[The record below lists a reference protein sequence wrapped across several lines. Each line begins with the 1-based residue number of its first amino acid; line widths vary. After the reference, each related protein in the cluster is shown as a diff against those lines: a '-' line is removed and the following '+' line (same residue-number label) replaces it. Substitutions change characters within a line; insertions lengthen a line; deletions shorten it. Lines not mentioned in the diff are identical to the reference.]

1 MAMERRIRVLT
12 LGDMDADIDAALG
25 ARFDVVGAREAT
37 DVERDEAVRGI
48 VTRGRTPIDAALM
61 DRLPRLETIATI
73 SVGYD
78 TIAVAEAVRRGI
90 VVSHTPDVLN
100 DEMADFTVGL
110 LLATLRRL
118 PAAERHLREGSWRG
132 GADFPLSPSLRGR
145 TVGIVGMGRI
155 GTVIARRLE
164 GFEVPIA
171 YFARS
176 PRATSPHAY
185 HDDLLSLARAVD
197 TLIVVLPGGAATR
210 HAIDAAVLSA
220 LGPDGVLINVA
231 RGSVVDEAALIEAL
245 RRGDILAAGL
255 DVFADEPRVPDAL
268 LALEQVVLLPHVG
281 TATHHTR
288 GRMGRL
294 AVDNV
299 VAWFDGRDI
308 PTPIPECGG
317 PRLPAPAVP
326 NAPAVL
332 NAPPVLNAPS

>member
-1 MAMERRIRVLT
+1 MNEPVRVLT
-12 LGDMDADIDAALG
+12 LGDMDPDVDAALR
-25 ARFDVVGAREAT
+25 ARFELVGAA
-37 DVERDEAVRGI
+37 DAGAVGRDEAVRAI
-48 VTRGRTPIDAALM
+48 VTRGRTPIDAGLM
-61 DRLPRLETIATI
+61 DRLPALETVATI

-78 TIAVAEAVRRGI
+78 SIDVAEAVRRGI

-118 PAAERHLREGSWRG
+118 PAAERHLRAGRWRG
-132 GADFPLSPSLRGR
+132 GEDFPLSPSLRGR

-164 GFEVPIA
+164 GFDVPIA

-176 PRATSPHAY
+176 PRAASSHAY
-185 HDDLLSLARAVD
+185 HDTLLSLARAVD

-210 HAIDAAVLSA
+210 HAIDAEILSA

-231 RGSVVDEAALIEAL
+231 RGSVVDEAALTEAL

-288 GRMGRL
+288 GRMGQL

-299 VAWFDGRDI
+299 AAWFDGGDVL
-308 PTPIPECGG
+308 TPIPECAG
-317 PRLPAPAVP
+317 PGRRRRPA
-326 NAPAVL
+326 
-332 NAPPVLNAPS
+332 

>member
-1 MAMERRIRVLT
+1 MASNEPVRVLT
-12 LGDMDADIDAALG
+12 LGDMDPDVDAALR
-25 ARFDVVGAREAT
+25 ARFELVEAADAAAVG
-37 DVERDEAVRGI
+37 RDETVRAI
-48 VTRGRTPIDAALM
+48 VTRGRTPIDAALL
-61 DRLPRLETIATI
+61 DRLPALETVATI

-78 TIAVAEAVRRGI
+78 SIDVAEALRRGI

-118 PAAERHLREGSWRG
+118 PAAERHLREGRWRG
-132 GADFPLSPSLRGR
+132 GQDFPLSPSLRGR
-145 TVGIVGMGRI
+145 TIGIVGMGRI

-164 GFEVPIA
+164 GFDVPIS

-176 PRATSPHAY
+176 PRETSSHAY
-185 HDDLLSLARAVD
+185 HDSLLSLARAVD
-197 TLIVVLPGGAATR
+197 TLIVVLPGGPATR
-210 HAIDAAVLSA
+210 HAIDAAILSA

-268 LALEQVVLLPHVG
+268 LALDQVVLLPHVG

-288 GRMGRL
+288 GRMGQL

-299 VAWFDGRDI
+299 AAWFNGRDVL
-308 PTPIPECGG
+308 TPIPECAGSG
-317 PRLPAPAVP
+317 IRRRPA
-326 NAPAVL
+326 
-332 NAPPVLNAPS
+332 